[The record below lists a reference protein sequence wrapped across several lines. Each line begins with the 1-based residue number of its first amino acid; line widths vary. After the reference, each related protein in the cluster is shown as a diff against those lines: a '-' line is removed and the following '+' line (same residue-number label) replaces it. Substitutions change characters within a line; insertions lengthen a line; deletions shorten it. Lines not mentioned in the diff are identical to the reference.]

1 MEDYSFDLARI
12 FFGEVPALFYA
23 EIVLRTLV
31 LYLYALVIFRLFG
44 KRSAGELTVL
54 DVLLIIALG
63 TAVGDPMI
71 YPDVPLLHGMLV
83 ITLIVGLQRLGLYWA
98 NRNPKVDRLLKGRP
112 SLVVSNGALNLNGL
126 EHIGMSKREVFQMAR
141 QSGYRNL
148 GEIRRMYIETDDKPS
163 IYAYELDQVRPGL
176 QFEPPWEIDQHA
188 TFEAGS
194 TVKQPTFA
202 ACTNC
207 GQTAEFDEGGKAP
220 PCPRC
225 HETTWSAAGER

>member
-1 MEDYSFDLARI
+1 MEDYSFDLSRI
-12 FFGEVPALFYA
+12 FLGDAPVLFYV

-31 LYLYALVIFRLFG
+31 LYLYALVAFRLLG

-71 YPDVPLLHGMLV
+71 YPDIPVLQGILI
-83 ITLIVGLQRLGLYWA
+83 ITLILGLQRLGLYWA
-98 NRNPKVDRLLKGRP
+98 NRNPKLDRFLKGRP
-112 SLVVSNGALNLNGL
+112 SLVVSDGVLNLDGL
-126 EHIGMSKREVFQMAR
+126 EHIGMSKREIFQIAR

-148 GEIRRMYIETDDKPS
+148 GEIRRMYIETDDKAS
-163 IYAYELDQVRPGL
+163 IYEFEPNKVRPGL
-176 QFEPPWEIDQHA
+176 QFEPPWELDQHE

-194 TVKQPTFA
+194 KVEQPTIA
-202 ACTNC
+202 ACITC
-207 GQTAEFDEGGKAP
+207 GQTVELHEGDTFP

-225 HETTWSAAGER
+225 EETTWSIAS

>member
-1 MEDYSFDLARI
+1 MEDYSFDLTRI
-12 FFGEVPALFYA
+12 FFGEMPALFYA
-23 EIVLRTLV
+23 EIVLRVVV
-31 LYLYALVIFRLFG
+31 LYLYALAIIRMFG

-63 TAVGDPMI
+63 TAVGDPML
-71 YPDVPLLHGMLV
+71 YPDVPLLHGMLI
-83 ITLIVGLQRLGLYWA
+83 ITLIVGIQRLGLYWA
-98 NRNPKVDRLLKGRP
+98 NRHPKMDRLLKGRP
-112 SLVVSNGALNLNGL
+112 SLVVSNGVLNLDGL

-148 GEIRRMYIETDDKPS
+148 GEIRRMYIETDDKAS
-163 IYAYELDQVRPGL
+163 IYGYEPDQVRPGL

-188 TFEAGS
+188 TFEAGAV
-194 TVKQPTFA
+194 VKQQTIA

-207 GQTAEFDEGGKAP
+207 GQTAEFREGKKVP

-225 HETTWSAAGER
+225 QETIWSAVDET